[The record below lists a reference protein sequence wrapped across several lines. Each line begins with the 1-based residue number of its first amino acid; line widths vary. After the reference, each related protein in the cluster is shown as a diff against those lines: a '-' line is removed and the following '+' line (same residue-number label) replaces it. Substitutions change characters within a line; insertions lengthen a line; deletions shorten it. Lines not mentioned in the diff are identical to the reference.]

1 MPLPLIDNAAL
12 LQRRNA
18 YAYPAVAIQG
28 SPPQWLELNLPST
41 TALDAYINQNLQSAN
56 DEDVILG
63 YISAL
68 FWGHA
73 SSADGRDIRP
83 RAHGKIRLAYH
94 GQDRVNRGK
103 KQRIRGIQDIG
114 EATAVNH
121 IRTAIQHLQNDNY
134 TLAISELNQLPQLQ
148 IAFSSKLCTFIAPE
162 KCGVMDSRIAKTFPE
177 LGFTLRGGYVANSTH
192 NRYTYT
198 EYCLDLQNRADELN
212 NDPAHARWTDRDGIQ
227 RPWRAADVERALY
240 C

>member
-1 MPLPLIDNAAL
+1 MPLPPIDNAVL

-18 YAYPAVAIQG
+18 YGYPTVAIQG
-28 SPPQWLELNLPST
+28 TPPHWLEVNLPST
-41 TALDAYINQNLQSAN
+41 IALDTYINQNLHSAN

-73 SSADGRDIRP
+73 SSADGRNIRP
-83 RAHGKIRLAYH
+83 RAHGKIRLAYQ
-94 GQDRVNRGK
+94 GQDRVNRGQQ
-103 KQRIRGIQDIG
+103 QRIRGIQDIS
-114 EATAVNH
+114 EVTAVTH
-121 IRTAIQHLQNDNY
+121 IRTAIQHIQNDNY

-162 KCGVMDSRIAKTFPE
+162 KCGVMDSRIAKIFPE
-177 LGFTLRGGYVANSTH
+177 LGFTLRSGYVANSNQ
-192 NRYTYT
+192 NRERYT
-198 EYCLDLQNRADELN
+198 EYCLSLQDRADELN
-212 NDPAHARWTDRDGIQ
+212 NDPAHGRWTDRDGIQ

-240 C
+240 V